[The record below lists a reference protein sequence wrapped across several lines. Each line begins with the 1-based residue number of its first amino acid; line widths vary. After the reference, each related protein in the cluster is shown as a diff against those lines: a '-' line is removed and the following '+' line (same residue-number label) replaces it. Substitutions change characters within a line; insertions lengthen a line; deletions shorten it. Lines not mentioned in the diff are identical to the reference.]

1 MSAPDQ
7 FNLRQA
13 ADALDLDRLRLIRL
27 GHHLH
32 LAPGDPCIPTFVIQ
46 HARTE
51 EGEEQRYRLILS
63 WLLEHQGPHALL
75 PGVGAEAR

>member
-1 MSAPDQ
+1 
-7 FNLRQA
+7 
-13 ADALDLDRLRLIRL
+13 
-27 GHHLH
+27 